1 MRRLSRL
8 LTILVLPFVIQA
20 RDVYYQGD
28 LAPLNILPTFDKGY
42 LAVYEPEHTI
52 ALYGPDGSL
61 AYRAKALVPG
71 AKYIDVANAAPEA
84 DGSLAIAVQYRIEK
98 LRGGGVAIFDPTGIQ
113 SAFIETGTDWLPTQ
127 VCFGPDHSIWAIGWR
142 GIAQPATSVV
152 DYFVL
157 RNYARDGRLL
167 GAFLSR
173 SSFEQDPVGRPNVGG
188 WQLRSANGRIG
199 GLFYTTSALKHG
211 APRRM
216 GEWIEV
222 DLLGKVVR
230 QVEMPEK
237 TIGAFCNDGSLYAR
251 GYQGDYSVLN
261 PAGNS
266 WQPFLEAT
274 GGTLLGADG
283 GGLVFLIRGTNLL
296 VWSPRR

>member
-1 MRRLSRL
+1 
-8 LTILVLPFVIQA
+8 VH
-20 RDVYYQGD
+20 YQGD

-52 ALYGPDGSL
+52 PLYRPDGSL

-71 AKYIDVANAAPEA
+71 AKSIGVANADPEA
-84 DGSLAIAVQYRIEK
+84 DGSLAIAVEYCIEK
-98 LRGGGVAIFDPTGIQ
+98 LQGGAVAIFDPTGIQ

-142 GIAQPATSVV
+142 GHARPATNVV

-157 RNYARDGRLL
+157 RHYSRDGRLL
-167 GAFLSR
+167 DAFLPR
-173 SSFEQDPVGRPNVGG
+173 SSFDQDPVAPVVGG

-199 GLFYTTSALKHG
+199 GLFYASSRNGTA
-211 APRRM
+211 RRM

-230 QVEMPEK
+230 QVEIPGK
-237 TIGAFCNDGSLYAR
+237 SAVAFSDDGSLYAR
-251 GYQGDYSVLN
+251 GYDGDYSVLN

-266 WQPFLEAT
+266 WQLFLGEIS
-274 GGTLLGADG
+274 GNLLGADG
-283 GGLVFLIRGTNLL
+283 GSLVFQIRGTNLL